1 MSSTTVTE
9 ATPAVAEKLT
19 LAFDNTVHQGVNMKW
34 CPHLLRSGEQAQYK
48 YSNYLP
54 VYDNETIFPPL
65 EPTEFVDR
73 GLAANKSK
81 PNLLRKNDPSVVI
94 TKLTPLVGTEIR
106 GLQLSQLTDSQKDEL
121 ALLIA
126 ERSVVV
132 FRDQDFK
139 DIGPE
144 KQKAFGSYF
153 GKLHVHV
160 TLSLFPMIPPKNL
173 LTNNQARRRSC
184 KGPYRVPQYIP
195 WTRQPVPRA
204 AAL

>member
-9 ATPAVAEKLT
+9 TTPAVTEKLT
-19 LAFDNTVHQGVNMKW
+19 LAFDNTVHQGVSVKW
-34 CPHLLRSGEQAQYK
+34 CPYLLRSSEQAQYK

-54 VYDNETIFPPL
+54 VYDNETTFPPL

-73 GLAANKSK
+73 GFAADKSK
-81 PNLLRKNDPSVVI
+81 PNLLRKIDLSVVI

-106 GLQLSQLTDSQKDEL
+106 GLQLSQLTDPQKDEL

-126 ERSVVV
+126 ERGVVV

-139 DIGPE
+139 DIGLE

-160 TLSLFPMIPPKNL
+160 ILSLSPIIPPKNL
-173 LTNNQARRRSC
+173 LTNNQARRCPC

-195 WTRQPVPRA
+195 WTRQSIPRA